1 MAARQRIQHRFER
14 HNRPSLR
21 NWNAASELSAE
32 AVKRN
37 VTIDCGWGKLIFGH
51 TFEDHSALIEQLGK
65 EEKDRRDIAFYIR
78 DPHVILALAPQELF
92 LDPSH
97 TYRLWLDQYRT
108 SRKKISN
115 CIIRKLQSRS
125 DIAGMNDVYRMRKMT
140 IAPNEF
146 VWNHRN
152 TRLLTYFVA
161 EDSASGDIVG
171 SVLGV
176 DHHVAFQDVENGSSL
191 WCLAVD
197 PQANTPGIGEALVR
211 VLAEHYIAKGRSF
224 MDLSVL
230 HDNAQAIRLY
240 EKLGFK
246 RVPVFCIKRK
256 TNPVNEQL
264 FTGPS
269 PDQTLNPYA
278 KIIVDEARRRG
289 IAVEVLDDES
299 GYFRLTFGGRSIV
312 CFESLTDMTSAIAYK
327 RCDNK
332 RITSTLLRNHGVR
345 VPAQQ
350 VAGIVKENNAFL
362 DKYRE
367 VVVKP
372 LDSEQG
378 KGISVGVRTPDDLK
392 KAVRKAATISDTVL
406 LEEFVDGQ
414 DLRIVVVDF
423 KVAAAA
429 IRKPPEI
436 VGTGQHT
443 VKTLIE
449 KQSRRRAAATGGE
462 SHIPLDEETERCVKE
477 SGFSLR
483 SILPKNKR
491 ILVRKAANLHSGGTI
506 HDVTPK
512 LHPELGRAAEQ
523 AARLL
528 NIPVVGFDFIVPS
541 VQQEQYVIIE
551 ANERP
556 GLANHEPQPLVE
568 KFVDYLFPQTRL
580 IRENN

>member
-269 PDQTLNPYA
+269 PDQ
-278 KIIVDEARRRG
+278 
-289 IAVEVLDDES
+289 
-299 GYFRLTFGGRSIV
+299 
-312 CFESLTDMTSAIAYK
+312 
-327 RCDNK
+327 
-332 RITSTLLRNHGVR
+332 
-345 VPAQQ
+345 
-350 VAGIVKENNAFL
+350 
-362 DKYRE
+362 
-367 VVVKP
+367 
-372 LDSEQG
+372 
-378 KGISVGVRTPDDLK
+378 
-392 KAVRKAATISDTVL
+392 
-406 LEEFVDGQ
+406 
-414 DLRIVVVDF
+414 
-423 KVAAAA
+423 
-429 IRKPPEI
+429 
-436 VGTGQHT
+436 
-443 VKTLIE
+443 
-449 KQSRRRAAATGGE
+449 
-462 SHIPLDEETERCVKE
+462 
-477 SGFSLR
+477 
-483 SILPKNKR
+483 
-491 ILVRKAANLHSGGTI
+491 
-506 HDVTPK
+506 
-512 LHPELGRAAEQ
+512 
-523 AARLL
+523 
-528 NIPVVGFDFIVPS
+528 
-541 VQQEQYVIIE
+541 
-551 ANERP
+551 
-556 GLANHEPQPLVE
+556 
-568 KFVDYLFPQTRL
+568 
-580 IRENN
+580 